1 MEYKPMPYPIH
12 PIIDSHCHLD
22 FPKFNPDREETI
34 LRARK
39 AGVIGMVNSGIS
51 LKGNRISLELAEKNE
66 DIHAVLGL
74 SPDIG
79 REGSDKDIDA
89 IIAQIEANAG
99 NAVGI
104 GEAGLDFQDCKTNEE
119 RARQTASFKKVVELA
134 KNIEKPLVVHAR
146 LAEAEVL
153 KLVRGVDTVIYHCY
167 SGPVETMREIVDA
180 GYYISLATLV
190 CFSKHHQTLA
200 AEVPLENLLLETD
213 SPFLSPRKGRN
224 EPAFIVD
231 SIPVIAQLKEMEPA
245 EIAKFATENARRAFK
260 I

>member
-1 MEYKPMPYPIH
+1 MPY

-22 FPKFNPDREETI
+22 FPKFNPDREEAI

-39 AGVIGMVNSGIS
+39 AGVIGMINSGIS

-66 DIHAVLGL
+66 DIHAALGL

-79 REGSDKDIDA
+79 REGNDDDINA
-89 IIAQIEANAG
+89 ILTQIEANAG

-119 RARQTASFKKVVELA
+119 RERQTISFKKVIEIA
-134 KNIEKPLVVHAR
+134 KNLDKPLVVHAR

-153 KLVRGVDTVIYHCY
+153 KLVKGMDTVVYHCY
-167 SGPVETMREIVDA
+167 SGSLETMREIVDA

-190 CFSKHHQTLA
+190 CFSEHHQTLA
-200 AEVPLENLLLETD
+200 AEGP
-213 SPFLSPRKGRN
+213 P
-224 EPAFIVD
+224 
-231 SIPVIAQLKEMEPA
+231 
-245 EIAKFATENARRAFK
+245 
-260 I
+260 

>member
-1 MEYKPMPYPIH
+1 MPY

-22 FPKFNPDREETI
+22 FPKFNRDRHEVI
-34 LRARK
+34 LRARE
-39 AGVIGMVNSGIS
+39 AGVVGMVNSGIS
-51 LKGNRISLELAEKNE
+51 LKGNLMSLELAESYE

-79 REGSDKDIDA
+79 REGSAEEIDA
-89 IIAQIEANAG
+89 ILAQIEANAEK
-99 NAVGI
+99 AAGI
-104 GEAGLDFQDCKTNEE
+104 GEAGLDFQDCKTNKE
-119 RARQTASFKKVVELA
+119 RERQTASFEKVIELA
-134 KNIEKPLVVHAR
+134 KTLEKPLVVHAR

-153 KLVRGVDTVIYHCY
+153 ELVRGMDTVIYHCY
-167 SGPVETMREIVDA
+167 SGSVETMKEIVDA

-190 CFSKHHQTLA
+190 CFSEHHQTLA

-224 EPAFIVD
+224 EPAFITD
-231 SIPVIAQLKEMEPA
+231 SIPVVAQLKEMEPA
-245 EIAKFATENARRAFK
+245 EVAKAATENAHRVFN

>member
-1 MEYKPMPYPIH
+1 MEYKPMPY

-39 AGVIGMVNSGIS
+39 AGVIGMINSGIS

-66 DIHAVLGL
+66 DIHAALGL

-119 RARQTASFKKVVELA
+119 RERQTASFKKVIEIA
-134 KNIEKPLVVHAR
+134 KNLDKPLVVHAR
-146 LAEAEVL
+146 MAEAEAL
-153 KLVRGVDTVIYHCY
+153 KLVKEMDTVVYHCY
-167 SGPVETMREIVDA
+167 SGSLETMQEIVDS

-190 CFSKHHQTLA
+190 CFSEHHQALA

-224 EPAFIVD
+224 EPAYIVD

-245 EIAKFATENARRAFK
+245 EIAKAATENARRVFG

>member
-1 MEYKPMPYPIH
+1 MPY

-22 FPKFNPDREETI
+22 FPKFNRDREETI
-34 LRARK
+34 LRARD
-39 AGVIGMVNSGIS
+39 AGVVGMINSGIS
-51 LKGNRISLELAEKNE
+51 LKGNCMSLELAEKYE
-66 DIHAVLGL
+66 DIHATLGL

-79 REGSDKDIDA
+79 REGDDKEINA
-89 IIAQIEANAG
+89 ILSQIEANAEK
-99 NAVGI
+99 AAGI

-119 RARQTASFKKVVELA
+119 REKQTASFKKVIELA
-134 KNIEKPLVVHAR
+134 KDLDKPLVVHAR

-153 KLVRGVDTVIYHCY
+153 KLVKGVDTVIYHCY
-167 SGPVETMREIVDA
+167 SGSVETMREIVDM

-190 CFSKHHQTLA
+190 CFSEHHRVLA

-213 SPFLSPRKGRN
+213 SPYLSSRKGRN

-231 SIPVIAQLKEMEPA
+231 SIPVVAQLKDMEPA
-245 EIAKFATENARRAFK
+245 EIAKLATENARRAFN

>member
-1 MEYKPMPYPIH
+1 MPY

-22 FPKFNPDREETI
+22 FPKFNPDREEAI

-39 AGVIGMVNSGIS
+39 AGVVGMVNSGIS
-51 LKGNRISLELAEKNE
+51 LKGNRMSLELAEKNE
-66 DIHAVLGL
+66 DIHATLGL

-79 REGSDKDIDA
+79 REGTDDA
-89 IIAQIEANAG
+89 INSILAQIEANAG
-99 NAVGI
+99 KAVGI

-119 RARQTASFKKVVELA
+119 RERQTASFKKVIELA
-134 KNIEKPLVVHAR
+134 KDLDKPLVVHAR

-153 KLVRGVDTVIYHCY
+153 KLVKGTDTVVYHCY
-167 SGPVETMREIVDA
+167 SGSPETMLEIVDA

-190 CFSKHHQTLA
+190 CFSEHHQALA
-200 AEVPLENLLLETD
+200 AELPPENLLLETD

-224 EPAFIVD
+224 EPAYIAD
-231 SIPVIAQLKEMEPA
+231 SIPVVAQLKEMEPA
-245 EIAKFATENARRAFK
+245 EIARIATENARRVFG

>member
-1 MEYKPMPYPIH
+1 MEYRPMPY

-22 FPKFNPDREETI
+22 FPKFNCDRKETI
-34 LRARK
+34 FRARE
-39 AGVIGMVNSGIS
+39 AGVIGMINSGIS
-51 LKGNRISLELAEKNE
+51 LKGNRVSLELAKNYE
-66 DIHAVLGL
+66 DIHATLGL

-79 REGSDKDIDA
+79 REGEDKEIDA
-89 IIAQIEANAG
+89 ILTQIEANAG
-99 NAVGI
+99 RAVAI

-119 RARQTASFKKVVELA
+119 RERQTASFRKVIELA
-134 KNIEKPLVVHAR
+134 KNLDKPLVVHAR

-153 KLVRGVDTVIYHCY
+153 KLVKDVNTVIYHCY
-167 SGPVETMREIVDA
+167 SGSVETMREIVDM

-190 CFSKHHQTLA
+190 CFSEHHQVLA

-213 SPFLSPRKGRN
+213 SPYLSPRKGRN

-231 SIPVIAQLKEMEPA
+231 LIPVVAQLKDMEPG
-245 EIAKFATENARRAFK
+245 EIAKLTTENSRRVFN